1 MFADGCLVFP
11 GHSGL
16 SNASNTHWNSYSQK
30 GHLPLRCAVVLSRP
44 SQTRAASTAPWSYS
58 YTIELVPKVFH
69 TGCRLGSEKGC
80 DCVNLINTMESAVA
94 AQLHDIRTRF
104 PQVCFCDRCQ
114 RDIQALA
121 LNALPARYV
130 VTEEGEIYARTAQL
144 RQQYCTDITIALIQ
158 AITKVHKHPRH
169 NQCER
174 GS

>member
-1 MFADGCLVFP
+1 M
-11 GHSGL
+11 
-16 SNASNTHWNSYSQK
+16 
-30 GHLPLRCAVVLSRP
+30 
-44 SQTRAASTAPWSYS
+44 
-58 YTIELVPKVFH
+58 
-69 TGCRLGSEKGC
+69 
-80 DCVNLINTMESAVA
+80 NLINTMESAVA
-94 AQLHDIRTRF
+94 AQLHDIQTRF